1 MVRKKRVIK
10 NKRKGAF
17 YFFPNV
23 TKYFGR
29 KTPEGK
35 LISTDEDLSLYVL
48 QSVGVVSIPGSKFQ
62 KPGFIRLAFAS
73 SPDDRLDAGCKLLAI
88 ALLQLK
94 E

>member
-1 MVRKKRVIK
+1 MVKQQEKEK
-10 NKRKGAF
+10 SNWKGAF

-35 LISTDEDLSLYVL
+35 IISTDEDLALYIL
-48 QSVGVVSIPGSKFQ
+48 HSVGVVTIPGTKFQ

-73 SPDDRLDAGCKLLAI
+73 APDERLDAGCKLLAK

-94 E
+94 